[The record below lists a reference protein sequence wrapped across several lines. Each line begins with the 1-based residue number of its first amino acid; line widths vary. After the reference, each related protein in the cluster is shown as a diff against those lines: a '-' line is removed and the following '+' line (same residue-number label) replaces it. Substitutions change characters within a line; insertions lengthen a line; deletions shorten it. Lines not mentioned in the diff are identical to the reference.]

1 MSGRILLLIL
11 LLAALSTATTYLQTA
26 ETKEIRSEAGLRD
39 LERMIT
45 VHGWPWGY
53 YADVIELVRYSEHR
67 VAVIEFTEF
76 YFEKLGQTFLVW
88 FVAWLV
94 VVPLLLLAIS
104 PRQRPV

>member
-1 MSGRILLLIL
+1 
-11 LLAALSTATTYLQTA
+11 
-26 ETKEIRSEAGLRD
+26 
-39 LERMIT
+39 
-45 VHGWPWGY
+45 
-53 YADVIELVRYSEHR
+53 
-67 VAVIEFTEF
+67 VIEFTEF